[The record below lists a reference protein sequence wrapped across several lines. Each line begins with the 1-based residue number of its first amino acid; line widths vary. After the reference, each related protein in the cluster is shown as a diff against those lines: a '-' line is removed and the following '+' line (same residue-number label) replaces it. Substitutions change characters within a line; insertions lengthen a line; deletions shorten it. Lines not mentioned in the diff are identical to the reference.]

1 MMWKRTGSNDQEQ
14 NIIYEK
20 EQSAIPTLRLSAPWQ
35 KDGMKSG
42 NLLRKTNLFCYSPA
56 ANIIFRSDTH
66 MKSKHDIDDDDM
78 MEETEELEDGSFAE
92 LFEQDGKQAKRWL
105 EPGQKL
111 TGKVL
116 KIGNEWIFMD
126 TGQKG
131 EGVIERKEFLDID
144 GNITVAEGDIIS
156 AYFLSSSHGEMRFTT
171 KIGGGAISGGGSTQ
185 LEQAWQDGMSV
196 EGVVEKEIKGGYEI
210 KLGTSRAF
218 CPYSQIA
225 LRRVE
230 NPEALIG
237 TRLTFR
243 ISEYA
248 ENGRNIIVSR
258 RALLEEEQRQLRE
271 DAQAAI
277 NEGMTVVG
285 TVISLQDYGAF
296 VDIGGIEGLL
306 PISEIGWSR
315 VKDVRD
321 VLSVGQQ
328 LTVVVK
334 SIDREKERIS
344 LSLKDTIADPW
355 EQVPDRFP
363 EGSFH
368 TGTVARLDTFGAF
381 VTLSDGVDGLLHISK
396 LGSGKR
402 INHPREVVKEG
413 EQVEVKIES
422 IDRANRRI
430 SLALA
435 GPARAAAEEEATMT
449 EFRSQANAGPQG
461 MGTLADMFR
470 PRAQRGKK

>member
-1 MMWKRTGSNDQEQ
+1 
-14 NIIYEK
+14 
-20 EQSAIPTLRLSAPWQ
+20 
-35 KDGMKSG
+35 
-42 NLLRKTNLFCYSPA
+42 
-56 ANIIFRSDTH
+56 
-66 MKSKHDIDDDDM
+66 MKSKHDIDDDIVEEND
-78 MEETEELEDGSFAE
+78 ETEDGNFAD
-92 LFEQDGKQAKRWL
+92 LFEQSGEQGRSWL

-116 KIGNEWIFMD
+116 KIGTEWIFMD

-131 EGVIERKEFLDID
+131 EGVIERKEFLDLD
-144 GNITVAEGDIIS
+144 GTVTVKEGDSIT
-156 AYFLSSSHGEMRFTT
+156 AYFLSSSQGEMRFTT
-171 KIGGGAISGGGSTQ
+171 RIGGGASGGGSIQ
-185 LEQAWQDGMSV
+185 LEQAWQARVPV

-210 KLGTSRAF
+210 KLGGTTRAF

-237 TRLTFR
+237 TRLTFQ

-248 ENGRNIIVSR
+248 ENGRNIVVSR
-258 RALLEEEQRQLRE
+258 RALLEEEQQRLKE
-271 DAQAAI
+271 EAQAGI
-277 NEGMTVVG
+277 VEGMTVTG

-296 VDIGGIEGLL
+296 VDIGGLEGLL
-306 PISEIGWSR
+306 PVSEIGWSR

-328 LTVVVK
+328 LKVVVK

-344 LSLKDTIADPW
+344 LSIKDTLADPW
-355 EQVPDRFP
+355 EQVLDRFP

-368 TGTVARLDTFGAF
+368 SGTVARLDTFGAF

-396 LGSGKR
+396 LGAGKR

-413 EQVEVKIES
+413 EQIEIRIES
-422 IDRANRRI
+422 IDRGNRRI

-449 EFRSQANAGPQG
+449 EFRRQADDAPKG
-461 MGTLADMFR
+461 MGTLGDMLR
-470 PRAQRGKK
+470 SKTQKGRK

>member
-1 MMWKRTGSNDQEQ
+1 MR
-14 NIIYEK
+14 
-20 EQSAIPTLRLSAPWQ
+20 
-35 KDGMKSG
+35 SG
-42 NLLRKTNLFCYSPA
+42 E
-56 ANIIFRSDTH
+56 H
-66 MKSKHDIDDDDM
+66 MKSKHDIDDDM
-78 MEETEELEDGSFAE
+78 VEEAEETEDGEFAA
-92 LFEQDGKQAKRWL
+92 LFEQSGEKGRNWL

-116 KIGNEWIFMD
+116 KIGSEWIFMD

-144 GNITVAEGDIIS
+144 GNLSVAEGDTIS
-156 AYFLSSSHGEMRFTT
+156 VYFLSSSHGEMHFTT
-171 KIGGGAISGGGSTQ
+171 RIGGGASGGGSTQ
-185 LEQAWQDGMSV
+185 LEQAWQAGVPV

-210 KLGTSRAF
+210 KLGGTTRAF
-218 CPYSQIA
+218 CPFSQIA
-225 LRRVE
+225 LRRIE

-248 ENGRNIIVSR
+248 ENGRNIVVSR
-258 RALLEEEQRQLRE
+258 RALLEEEQQRLKE
-271 DAQAAI
+271 EAQAGI
-277 NEGMTVVG
+277 TVGMTVTG
-285 TVISLQDYGAF
+285 TVTSLQDYGAF
-296 VDIGGIEGLL
+296 VDIGGLEGLL

-315 VKDVRD
+315 VKDVHE

-328 LTVVVK
+328 LKLIVK
-334 SIDREKERIS
+334 SIDNEKDRIS
-344 LSLKDTIADPW
+344 LSIKDTLADPW
-355 EQVPDRFP
+355 EQVVDKYP

-368 TGTVARLDTFGAF
+368 SGTVARLDTFGAF

-396 LGSGKR
+396 LGAGKR

-413 EQVEVKIES
+413 EQIEVKIEN
-422 IDRANRRI
+422 IDRVNRRI

-449 EFRSQANAGPQG
+449 EFRRQADGAPTG
-461 MGTLADMFR
+461 MGTLGEMMR
-470 PRAQRGKK
+470 TRAQRGKK

>member
-1 MMWKRTGSNDQEQ
+1 MSDEHDEQIND
-14 NIIYEK
+14 
-20 EQSAIPTLRLSAPWQ
+20 
-35 KDGMKSG
+35 
-42 NLLRKTNLFCYSPA
+42 
-56 ANIIFRSDTH
+56 
-66 MKSKHDIDDDDM
+66 
-78 MEETEELEDGSFAE
+78 ELEESGEVSFAE
-92 LFEQDGKQAKRWL
+92 LFEQSSKENKRWL
-105 EPGQKL
+105 EPGQKV

-116 KIGNEWIFMD
+116 KIGAEWLFMD

-144 GNITVAEGDIIS
+144 GNLTVKEGDTIS

-171 KIGGGAISGGGSTQ
+171 RIGGGATGGGSTQ
-185 LEQAWQDGMSV
+185 LEQAWQAGVPV

-210 KLGTSRAF
+210 KLGGTSRAF

-243 ISEYA
+243 ISEYG

-258 RALLEEEQRQLRE
+258 RALLEEEQRRLKE
-271 DAQAAI
+271 EAQAGI
-277 NEGMTVVG
+277 SEGMTVTG
-285 TVISLQDYGAF
+285 TITSVQDYGAF
-296 VDIGGIEGLL
+296 VDIGGLEGLI
-306 PISEIGWSR
+306 PVSEIAWSR
-315 VKDVRD
+315 VKDVRE

-328 LTVVVK
+328 VKVVIK
-334 SIDREKERIS
+334 AIDKEKERIS
-344 LSLKDTIADPW
+344 LSIKDTLADPW
-355 EQVPDRFP
+355 ESVTGAYP

-381 VTLSDGVDGLLHISK
+381 VTLGDGVDGLLHISK
-396 LGSGKR
+396 LGGGKR

-413 EQVEVKIES
+413 EQIEVKIEG

-435 GPARAAAEEEATMT
+435 GPARAAAEEEATMS
-449 EFRSQANAGPQG
+449 EFRRQADDAPKG
-461 MGTLADMFR
+461 MGTLADMMR
-470 PRAQRGKK
+470 SKVQRGKK

>member
-1 MMWKRTGSNDQEQ
+1 MIDKNDIEDG
-14 NIIYEK
+14 IIE
-20 EQSAIPTLRLSAPWQ
+20 EV
-35 KDGMKSG
+35 
-42 NLLRKTNLFCYSPA
+42 
-56 ANIIFRSDTH
+56 
-66 MKSKHDIDDDDM
+66 
-78 MEETEELEDGSFAE
+78 EETEDGGFAE
-92 LFEQDGKQAKRWL
+92 LFEQSGEQGRSWL

-116 KIGNEWIFMD
+116 KIGAEWIFMD

-144 GNITVAEGDIIS
+144 GNITVKEGDSIT

-171 KIGGGAISGGGSTQ
+171 RIGGGASGSTQ
-185 LEQAWQDGMSV
+185 LEQAWQAGVPV

-210 KLGTSRAF
+210 KLGGTARAF

-237 TRLTFR
+237 TRLTFQ

-248 ENGRNIIVSR
+248 ENGRNIVVSR
-258 RALLEEEQRQLRE
+258 RALLEEEQRRLKDE
-271 DAQAAI
+271 AQAGI
-277 NEGMTVVG
+277 SEGMTVTG

-296 VDIGGIEGLL
+296 VDIGGLEGLI

-328 LTVVVK
+328 LKVVIK
-334 SIDREKERIS
+334 TIDKEKERIS
-344 LSLKDTIADPW
+344 LSIKDTLVDPW
-355 EQVPDRFP
+355 EQVIDRFP

-381 VTLSDGVDGLLHISK
+381 VTLIDGVDGLIHISK

-413 EQVEVKIES
+413 EQIEIKIES

-449 EFRSQANAGPQG
+449 EFRRQADDAPKG
-461 MGTLADMFR
+461 MGTLADMLR
-470 PRAQRGKK
+470 SKVQRGKK

>member
-1 MMWKRTGSNDQEQ
+1 MIRKND
-14 NIIYEK
+14 
-20 EQSAIPTLRLSAPWQ
+20 L
-35 KDGMKSG
+35 
-42 NLLRKTNLFCYSPA
+42 
-56 ANIIFRSDTH
+56 
-66 MKSKHDIDDDDM
+66 DDDLS
-78 MEETEELEDGSFAE
+78 EEIVETEDESFAE
-92 LFEQDGKQAKRWL
+92 LFEESSKQNKRWL

-116 KIGNEWIFMD
+116 KIGTEWIFMD

-144 GNITVAEGDIIS
+144 GALTVKEGDTIA

-171 KIGGGAISGGGSTQ
+171 RIGGGVSAGGSAQ
-185 LEQAWQDGMSV
+185 LEQAWQAGVPV

-210 KLGTSRAF
+210 KVGGTVRAF

-230 NPEALIG
+230 NPESLIG
-237 TRLTFR
+237 TRLTFQ

-258 RALLEEEQRQLRE
+258 RALLEEEQRRLKE
-271 DAQAAI
+271 EAQAGI
-277 NEGMTVVG
+277 SEGMTVTG
-285 TVISLQDYGAF
+285 TITSLQDYGAF
-296 VDIGGIEGLL
+296 VDIGGLEGLI
-306 PISEIGWSR
+306 PVSEISWSR
-315 VKDVRD
+315 VKDVRE

-328 LTVVVK
+328 LKVVIK
-334 SIDREKERIS
+334 SIDKEKERIS
-344 LSLKDTIADPW
+344 LSIKDTLADPW
-355 EQVPDRFP
+355 DRVVDAFP

-413 EQVEVKIES
+413 EQIEVKIEN
-422 IDRANRRI
+422 IDRGNRRI

-435 GPARAAAEEEATMT
+435 GPARAAAEEEASLS
-449 EFRSQANAGPQG
+449 EFRRQSDDAPKG
-461 MGTLADMFR
+461 MGTLGDMVR
-470 PRAQRGKK
+470 SRSQRGKK

>member
-1 MMWKRTGSNDQEQ
+1 MVDKND
-14 NIIYEK
+14 
-20 EQSAIPTLRLSAPWQ
+20 S
-35 KDGMKSG
+35 
-42 NLLRKTNLFCYSPA
+42 
-56 ANIIFRSDTH
+56 
-66 MKSKHDIDDDDM
+66 DDDIIEDV
-78 MEETEELEDGSFAE
+78 EETGDEDFAA
-92 LFEQDGKQAKRWL
+92 LFEQSSKENKRWL

-116 KIGNEWIFMD
+116 KIGSEWIFMD

-144 GNITVAEGDIIS
+144 GNITVAEGDTIS

-171 KIGGGAISGGGSTQ
+171 RIGGGATGGGSAQ
-185 LEQAWQDGMSV
+185 LEQAWQARVPV

-210 KLGTSRAF
+210 KLGGTARAF

-237 TRLTFR
+237 TRLTFQ

-258 RALLEEEQRQLRE
+258 RALLEEEQRRMKE
-271 DAQAAI
+271 EAQAGI
-277 NEGMTVVG
+277 TVGMTVTG

-296 VDIGGIEGLL
+296 IDIGGLEGLL
-306 PISEIGWSR
+306 PVSEIGWSR
-315 VKDVRD
+315 VKDVRE

-328 LTVVVK
+328 LKVVVK
-334 SIDREKERIS
+334 SIDTEKDRIS
-344 LSLKDTIADPW
+344 LSLKDTLADPW
-355 EQVPDRFP
+355 DQVLERYP

-368 TGTVARLDTFGAF
+368 AGTVARLDTFGAF

-413 EQVEVKIES
+413 EQLEVKIES
-422 IDRANRRI
+422 IDRGNRRI

-435 GPARAAAEEEATMT
+435 GPARAAAEEEATLS
-449 EFRSQANAGPQG
+449 EFRRQAVDAPTG
-461 MGTLADMFR
+461 MGTFGDMVR
-470 PRAQRGKK
+470 TKVQKGKK

>member
-1 MMWKRTGSNDQEQ
+1 
-14 NIIYEK
+14 
-20 EQSAIPTLRLSAPWQ
+20 
-35 KDGMKSG
+35 
-42 NLLRKTNLFCYSPA
+42 
-56 ANIIFRSDTH
+56 
-66 MKSKHDIDDDDM
+66 MKSKHDIDDDM
-78 MEETEELEDGSFAE
+78 IEETEEVEDESFAE

-116 KIGNEWIFMD
+116 KIGTEWIFMD

-144 GNITVAEGDIIS
+144 GNLTVREGDEIA

-171 KIGGGAISGGGSTQ
+171 RIGGGASGSTQ
-185 LEQAWQDGMSV
+185 LEQAWQAGVPV

-210 KLGTSRAF
+210 KLGGTARAF

-258 RALLEEEQRQLRE
+258 RALLEEEQQRLKE
-271 DAQAAI
+271 EAQAGI
-277 NEGMTVVG
+277 SEGMTVTG
-285 TVISLQDYGAF
+285 TVTSVQDYGAF
-296 VDIGGIEGLL
+296 VDIGGLEGLL
-306 PISEIGWSR
+306 PVSEIGWSR
-315 VKDVRD
+315 VKDVRE

-328 LTVVVK
+328 LKMVVK
-334 SIDREKERIS
+334 SIDRDKDRIS
-344 LSLKDTIADPW
+344 LSIKDTLADPW
-355 EQVPDRFP
+355 EQVVDKFP

-381 VTLSDGVDGLLHISK
+381 VTLGDGVDGLLHISK
-396 LGSGKR
+396 LGGGKR

-413 EQVEVKIES
+413 EQIEVKIEG
-422 IDRANRRI
+422 IDRGNRRI

-449 EFRSQANAGPQG
+449 EFRRQAEDAPRG
-461 MGTLADMFR
+461 MGTLGDMMR
-470 PRAQRGKK
+470 SRAQKGKK

>member
-1 MMWKRTGSNDQEQ
+1 
-14 NIIYEK
+14 
-20 EQSAIPTLRLSAPWQ
+20 
-35 KDGMKSG
+35 MKS
-42 NLLRKTNLFCYSPA
+42 R
-56 ANIIFRSDTH
+56 
-66 MKSKHDIDDDDM
+66 HDVDD
-78 MEETEELEDGSFAE
+78 EEMVVESSEVEDGNFAS
-92 LFEQDGKQAKRWL
+92 LFEESTKKTGRWL

-116 KIGNEWIFMD
+116 KIGSEWIFMD

-144 GNITVAEGDIIS
+144 GNLTVSEGDSIA
-156 AYFLSSSHGEMRFTT
+156 AYFLSSNHGEMRFTT
-171 KIGGGAISGGGSTQ
+171 RIGGSASGSTQ
-185 LEQAWQDGMSV
+185 LEQAWQAGVPV

-210 KLGTSRAF
+210 KLGGTARAF

-237 TRLTFR
+237 TRLTFQ

-258 RALLEEEQRQLRE
+258 RAMLEEEQRRLKE
-271 DAQAAI
+271 EAHAGI
-277 NEGMTVVG
+277 TEGMTVSG
-285 TVISLQDYGAF
+285 TVVSVQDYGAF
-296 VDIGGIEGLL
+296 VDIGGLEGLL
-306 PISEIGWSR
+306 PVSEIAWSR

-321 VLSVGQQ
+321 VLSVGQK
-328 LTVVVK
+328 LNVVVK

-344 LSLKDTIADPW
+344 LSVKDTLADPW
-355 EQVPDRFP
+355 DLVTAKFP

-368 TGTVARLDTFGAF
+368 SGTVARLDTFGAF
-381 VTLSDGVDGLLHISK
+381 VTLGDGVDGLLHISK
-396 LGSGKR
+396 LGGGKR

-413 EQVEVKIES
+413 EQIEVKIES
-422 IDRANRRI
+422 IDRGNRRI

-435 GPARAAAEEEATMT
+435 GPARAAAEEEATLA
-449 EFRSQANAGPQG
+449 EFRQQAVDAPKG
-461 MGTLADMFR
+461 MGTLGDML
-470 PRAQRGKK
+470 RAKPQKVK

>member
-1 MMWKRTGSNDQEQ
+1 
-14 NIIYEK
+14 
-20 EQSAIPTLRLSAPWQ
+20 
-35 KDGMKSG
+35 
-42 NLLRKTNLFCYSPA
+42 
-56 ANIIFRSDTH
+56 
-66 MKSKHDIDDDDM
+66 MKSKHDIDDDM
-78 MEETEELEDGSFAE
+78 VEGTEESDDGSFAD
-92 LFEQDGKQAKRWL
+92 LFEHSDKQGRSWL

-116 KIGNEWIFMD
+116 KIGAEWLFMD

-144 GNITVAEGDIIS
+144 GNITVKEGDSIT
-156 AYFLSSSHGEMRFTT
+156 AYFLSSNHGEMLFTT
-171 KIGGGAISGGGSTQ
+171 RIGGSASGNTQ
-185 LEQAWQDGMSV
+185 LEQAWQAGVPV
-196 EGVVEKEIKGGYEI
+196 EGVVEKEIKGGYEV
-210 KLGTSRAF
+210 KLGGAARAF

-237 TRLTFR
+237 TRLTFQ

-248 ENGRNIIVSR
+248 ENGRNIVVSR
-258 RALLEEEQRQLRE
+258 RALLEEEQRRLKE
-271 DAQAAI
+271 EAQAGI
-277 NEGMTVVG
+277 VEGMTVTG

-296 VDIGGIEGLL
+296 VDIGGLEGLI
-306 PISEIGWSR
+306 PISEIAWSR
-315 VKDVRD
+315 VKDVRE

-328 LTVVVK
+328 LKVVVK
-334 SIDREKERIS
+334 TIDKEKDRIS
-344 LSLKDTIADPW
+344 LSIKDTLVDPW
-355 EQVPDRFP
+355 ELVPDRFP

-381 VTLSDGVDGLLHISK
+381 VTLCDGVDGLIHISK
-396 LGSGKR
+396 LGAGKR

-413 EQVEVKIES
+413 EQIEIKIES

-430 SLALA
+430 SLAPA

-449 EFRSQANAGPQG
+449 EFRRQADDAPKG
-461 MGTLADMFR
+461 MGTLADMLR
-470 PRAQRGKK
+470 SKVQRGKKISVD

>member
-1 MMWKRTGSNDQEQ
+1 
-14 NIIYEK
+14 
-20 EQSAIPTLRLSAPWQ
+20 
-35 KDGMKSG
+35 
-42 NLLRKTNLFCYSPA
+42 
-56 ANIIFRSDTH
+56 
-66 MKSKHDIDDDDM
+66 MKSKHDIDDDM
-78 MEETEELEDGSFAE
+78 IEEAEEADDGSFAE
-92 LFEQDGKQAKRWL
+92 LFKQSDEKGRSWL

-116 KIGNEWIFMD
+116 KIGTEWIFMD

-144 GNITVAEGDIIS
+144 GNLTVAEGDTIS
-156 AYFLSSSHGEMRFTT
+156 AYFLSSSHGEMHFTT
-171 KIGGGAISGGGSTQ
+171 RIGGGASGGGSTQ
-185 LEQAWQDGMSV
+185 LEQAWQAGVPV

-210 KLGTSRAF
+210 KLGGTARAF

-258 RALLEEEQRQLRE
+258 RALLEEEQQRLKE
-271 DAQAAI
+271 EAQAGISA
-277 NEGMTVVG
+277 GMTVTG

-296 VDIGGIEGLL
+296 VDIGGLEGLL
-306 PISEIGWSR
+306 PVSEIGWSR
-315 VKDVRD
+315 VKDVRE

-328 LTVVVK
+328 LNVVVK
-334 SIDREKERIS
+334 SIDSEKDRIS
-344 LSLKDTIADPW
+344 LSIKGTLADPW
-355 EQVPDRFP
+355 EQVAGRYP

-396 LGSGKR
+396 LGAGKR

-413 EQVEVKIES
+413 EQIEVKIES
-422 IDRANRRI
+422 IDLGNRRI

-449 EFRSQANAGPQG
+449 EFRRQADHAPTG
-461 MGTLADMFR
+461 MGTLGEMMR
-470 PRAQRGKK
+470 SRTQRGKK

>member
-1 MMWKRTGSNDQEQ
+1 
-14 NIIYEK
+14 
-20 EQSAIPTLRLSAPWQ
+20 
-35 KDGMKSG
+35 
-42 NLLRKTNLFCYSPA
+42 
-56 ANIIFRSDTH
+56 
-66 MKSKHDIDDDDM
+66 MKSKHDIDDDM
-78 MEETEELEDGSFAE
+78 VEETEITEDGEFAA
-92 LFEQDGKQAKRWL
+92 LFEQSNEKGRSWL

-116 KIGNEWIFMD
+116 KIGSEWIFMD

-131 EGVIERKEFLDID
+131 EGVIERKEFLDSD
-144 GNITVAEGDIIS
+144 GNLTVAEGDTIS
-156 AYFLSSSHGEMRFTT
+156 AYFLSSSHGEMHFTT
-171 KIGGGAISGGGSTQ
+171 RIGGGASGGGNTQ
-185 LEQAWQDGMSV
+185 LEQAWQAGVPV

-210 KLGTSRAF
+210 KLGGTARAF

-258 RALLEEEQRQLRE
+258 RALLEEEQQRLKE
-271 DAQAAI
+271 EAQAGI
-277 NEGMTVVG
+277 SEGMTVAG

-296 VDIGGIEGLL
+296 VDIGGLEGLL

-315 VKDVRD
+315 IKDVRE

-328 LTVVVK
+328 LKVVIK
-334 SIDREKERIS
+334 SIDREKDRIS
-344 LSLKDTIADPW
+344 LSIKDTLADPW
-355 EQVPDRFP
+355 DQVVVRYP

-422 IDRANRRI
+422 IDRASRRI

-435 GPARAAAEEEATMT
+435 GPARAAAEEEIVLT
-449 EFRSQANAGPQG
+449 EFRRQADDAPKG
-461 MGTLADMFR
+461 MGTLGEMM
-470 PRAQRGKK
+470 RARSQRGKNK

>member
-1 MMWKRTGSNDQEQ
+1 MTD
-14 NIIYEK
+14 
-20 EQSAIPTLRLSAPWQ
+20 
-35 KDGMKSG
+35 
-42 NLLRKTNLFCYSPA
+42 
-56 ANIIFRSDTH
+56 SDNRED
-66 MKSKHDIDDDDM
+66 DIL
-78 MEETEELEDGSFAE
+78 EEADNNEDGSFAA
-92 LFEQDGKQAKRWL
+92 LFEQSSTQGRSWL

-116 KIGNEWIFMD
+116 KIGSEWVFMD

-131 EGVIERKEFLDID
+131 EGVIERKELLDID
-144 GNITVAEGDIIS
+144 GNLTVKEGDAIT

-171 KIGGGAISGGGSTQ
+171 KIGGGASGNSQ
-185 LEQAWQDGMSV
+185 LEQAWQARVPV

-210 KLGTSRAF
+210 KLAGSTRAF

-237 TRLTFR
+237 MRLTFL

-248 ENGRNIIVSR
+248 ENGRNIVVSR
-258 RALLEEEQRQLRE
+258 RTLLEEEQRRLKE
-271 DAQAAI
+271 EAQAGI
-277 NEGMTVVG
+277 SVGMTVSG
-285 TVISLQDYGAF
+285 TVTSLQDYGAF
-296 VDIGGIEGLL
+296 VDIGGLEGLL
-306 PISEIGWSR
+306 PVSEIGWSR

-328 LTVVVK
+328 LKVVVK
-334 SIDREKERIS
+334 SIDTEKDRIS
-344 LSLKDTIADPW
+344 LSIKDTLTDPW
-355 EQVPDRFP
+355 ELVPAKFP

-368 TGTVARLDTFGAF
+368 AGTVARLDTFGAF
-381 VTLSDGVDGLLHISK
+381 VTLGDGVDGLLHISK

-413 EQVEVKIES
+413 EQIEVKIES
-422 IDRANRRI
+422 IDRSSRRI

-435 GPARAAAEEEATMT
+435 GPARAAAEEEASLT
-449 EFRSQANAGPQG
+449 EFRRQADTAPKG
-461 MGTLADMFR
+461 MGTFGEMLLAKS
-470 PRAQRGKK
+470 QRGKK

>member
-1 MMWKRTGSNDQEQ
+1 MYM
-14 NIIYEK
+14 I
-20 EQSAIPTLRLSAPWQ
+20 
-35 KDGMKSG
+35 
-42 NLLRKTNLFCYSPA
+42 A
-56 ANIIFRSDTH
+56 AND
-66 MKSKHDIDDDDM
+66 DIVEGT
-78 MEETEELEDGSFAE
+78 EETEDESFAE
-92 LFEQDGKQAKRWL
+92 LFEQSSKENKRWL

-116 KIGNEWIFMD
+116 KIGNEWLFMD

-144 GNITVAEGDIIS
+144 GNLTVSEGDIIS

-171 KIGGGAISGGGSTQ
+171 RIGGGASGGGSAQ
-185 LEQAWQDGMSV
+185 LEQAWQARVPV

-210 KLGTSRAF
+210 KLGGTARAF

-237 TRLTFR
+237 TRLTFQ

-258 RALLEEEQRQLRE
+258 RSLLEEEQRRLKE
-271 DAQAAI
+271 EAQAGI
-277 NEGMTVVG
+277 VVGMTVTG
-285 TVISLQDYGAF
+285 TITSLQDYGAF
-296 VDIGGIEGLL
+296 VDIGGLEGLI
-306 PISEIGWSR
+306 PVSEIAWSR

-328 LTVVVK
+328 LQVVVK
-334 SIDREKERIS
+334 SIDTEKDRIS
-344 LSLKDTIADPW
+344 LSIKDTLADPW
-355 EQVPDRFP
+355 DLVLDRFP

-368 TGTVARLDTFGAF
+368 SGTVARLDTFGAF
-381 VTLSDGVDGLLHISK
+381 VTISDGVDGLLHISK

-413 EQVEVKIES
+413 EQIEVKIES

-435 GPARAAAEEEATMT
+435 GPARAAAEEEATIS
-449 EFRSQANAGPQG
+449 EFRRQADDAPKG
-461 MGTLADMFR
+461 MGTLADMMR
-470 PRAQRGKK
+470 TKTQRGKK